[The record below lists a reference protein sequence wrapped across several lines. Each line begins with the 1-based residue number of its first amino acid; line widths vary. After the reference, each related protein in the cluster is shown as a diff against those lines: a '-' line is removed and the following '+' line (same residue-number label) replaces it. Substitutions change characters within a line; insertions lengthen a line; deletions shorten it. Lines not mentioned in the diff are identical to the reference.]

1 MDELSEKEILQLQ
14 ILDRFRK
21 QIQLILKDHILLLSI
36 AFVLFLSGVMTFI
49 YMRVTRSSR
58 RYVARVSL
66 HYYPK
71 QPGKIRPYDEKYLLQ
86 LFNRPALKVKFRK
99 AAENREFDNVRP
111 SDILSVKVEKK
122 RNSSFAAVL
131 YARVPDEAVTF
142 VNAFAQMCLEEYAE
156 RRTADLQKWEEV
168 LLEKKQNVFK
178 QIQKINDEKEKLTGS
193 LQVISPT
200 RDYDRLRLSLSEN
213 QAASSKLHFVL
224 SNLKTRRQRLLNG
237 LKEINPMLLAHKKEI
252 QDQLTELKQLDREI
266 NVAQELY
273 TEENPK
279 LMALL
284 SRKKLRQK
292 NLESLLTEYKLTMAD
307 IQSLET
313 ADKLTEE
320 LKTVVAEIET
330 KSEELQVIDSE
341 TARKREEFQTLVRIL
356 PRYQELNQQAA
367 SLQDSLQKLDE
378 SIADINY
385 LLLLVKDDLFI
396 TEQATAAV
404 GQSPFRK
411 KNLALAVF
419 AAVTLTGSM
428 AVLLILLEFLFG
440 KINSEQEMRLYTELR
455 YLGRLPAAKGLFTSE
470 VARDLVFTTVCHH
483 LQSDGADCH
492 TILAGTLPGARL
504 VPEFFEACE
513 WHQFMAGKKMLTVDI
528 VLACNADDSLPMED
542 TGIVAYSGSKGILPV
557 TSTKYLSPSE
567 QELLKQDI
575 LALRKHYELIFF
587 RHSASFR
594 HDRLFMEQFATLCEG
609 MLIAAGLHKTARKN
623 LRLLVGLQ
631 RKTALPVMTVLT
643 DGNAGHFNKI
653 MNMEEKS

>member
-307 IQSLET
+307 IQSLDT

-320 LKTVVAEIET
+320 LKTVEAEIET

-419 AAVTLTGSM
+419 AAVTRPDPWRS
-428 AVLLILLEFLFG
+428 
-440 KINSEQEMRLYTELR
+440 
-455 YLGRLPAAKGLFTSE
+455 
-470 VARDLVFTTVCHH
+470 C
-483 LQSDGADCH
+483 
-492 TILAGTLPGARL
+492 
-504 VPEFFEACE
+504 
-513 WHQFMAGKKMLTVDI
+513 
-528 VLACNADDSLPMED
+528 
-542 TGIVAYSGSKGILPV
+542 
-557 TSTKYLSPSE
+557 
-567 QELLKQDI
+567 
-575 LALRKHYELIFF
+575 
-587 RHSASFR
+587 
-594 HDRLFMEQFATLCEG
+594 
-609 MLIAAGLHKTARKN
+609 
-623 LRLLVGLQ
+623 
-631 RKTALPVMTVLT
+631 
-643 DGNAGHFNKI
+643 
-653 MNMEEKS
+653 